1 MLNTCLTGCSELEES
16 CENEKSFRI
25 LFEEAPI
32 GYYEIDCDGII
43 RRINKSACRL
53 LRFDAADLIGRP
65 LSAFASPEAVE
76 TRLERVRQRIAGEEA
91 LRPYLSEYLRRDGS
105 KIVLQTHETL
115 IRDKN
120 QRVVGIR
127 SALMDATEHQLVLDA
142 LRESEER
149 YALAVRGAND
159 GLWDWNLKTGKV
171 YYSPRWK
178 SMLGY
183 DEADIGNSPEDW
195 FSRVHPQDLG
205 RLKIEIGLH
214 LEGYNRHFQHEYRI
228 RHKDGTCR
236 WVLCRGLAVRDAE
249 GNPHRIAGSQTDI
262 TVRKLGEERLLHD
275 AFHDELTGLPNR
287 ALFIERLERAAI
299 RAMRRENYLFAVLF
313 LDLDGFKVINDSL
326 SHQAGDQL
334 LVSIARRL
342 EACLRPEDTIARLGG
357 DEFVILLDDLKNISD
372 ATQLSERIQRE
383 LQAPFLLGRQQVF
396 TTASIGIASSAAGY
410 RRPEELLR
418 NADTAMY
425 RAKALGKARHEV
437 FHAGLYKQAVER
449 LRIETDLR
457 RALER
462 GELQVH
468 YQPIVRRESGEI
480 TTVEALVRWRQPHR
494 GLIRCGRFMPIA
506 EETGLIL
513 PIGEWVLRT
522 ACAQNKAWQRIL
534 PSLRVAVNLSARQFK
549 QPNLVD
555 GIARALED
563 TGLDA
568 GFLDL
573 ELSESTALAGG
584 EEALET
590 IQKLCSMGVRISID
604 DFGTGYSSLKYLR
617 RFPIDTLKID
627 PSFVRSVDTDL
638 DNAAI
643 ATAVINLGHSL
654 QLNVVAE
661 GVETEEEM
669 EFLCSR
675 GCDQMQ
681 GRVFSEPV
689 AAQQIVPLL
698 ERRYLPVAPRA
709 DAERT
714 PAPARPFSFRH
725 HS

>member
-1 MLNTCLTGCSELEES
+1 MLNPCLSGCSELEES

-32 GYYEIDCDGII
+32 GYYEIDCEGII
-43 RRINKSACRL
+43 RRINRSACRL
-53 LRFDAADLIGRP
+53 LRFDAAEIIGRP
-65 LSAFASPEAVE
+65 LSEFVSPEAVE
-76 TRLERVRQRIAGEEA
+76 TRLDRLRRRIAGEEA
-91 LRPYLSEYLRRDGS
+91 PSPFLSEYLRRDGS

-115 IRDKN
+115 IRDKHH
-120 QRVVGIR
+120 RVVGIR
-127 SALMDATEHQLVLDA
+127 SALMDATEHQLALDA

-159 GLWDWNLKTGKV
+159 GLWDWSLKTGRV

-183 DEADIGNSPEDW
+183 DEADIGSSPEDW

-205 RLKIEIGLH
+205 RLKIEISLH

-228 RHKDGTCR
+228 RHKDGTYR
-236 WVLCRGLAVRDAE
+236 WVLCRGLAVRDAQ
-249 GNPHRIAGSQTDI
+249 GSPHRIAGSQTDI

-357 DEFVILLDDLKNISD
+357 DEFVILLDDLKNIGD

-437 FHAGLYKQAVER
+437 FHAGLHKQAVER
-449 LRIETDLR
+449 LRVETDLR

-468 YQPIVRRESGEI
+468 YQPIVRRENGEI

-494 GLIRCGRFMPIA
+494 GLISCGRLMPVA

-513 PIGEWVLRT
+513 PIGEWVLRA

-555 GIARALED
+555 SIARALED

-568 GFLDL
+568 RFLDL

-584 EEALET
+584 EEAFET
-590 IQKLCSMGVRISID
+590 IQKLGSMGVRISID

-617 RFPIDTLKID
+617 RFPIDTLKIH

-638 DNAAI
+638 DSAAI

-654 QLNVVAE
+654 RLNVVAE
-661 GVETEEEM
+661 GVETEEEL

-681 GRVFSEPV
+681 GRVFSGPV
-689 AAQQIVPLL
+689 AAQQIAPLL
-698 ERRYLPVAPRA
+698 ERRYLSPAPRA
-709 DAERT
+709 DAEH
-714 PAPARPFSFRH
+714 APARPSSVGN